1 MDQMPVDD
9 AQEGQAPS
17 ADQATIAW
25 AGGQLTVDVGQGP
38 EPVED
43 IGAAL
48 QIALDAYKEASEG
61 MPGESGYQAAF
72 AKDRPEQ
79 MRQLTAGDRASAQR
93 Y

>member
-48 QIALDAYKEASEG
+48 QAVLDAYKEASEG
-61 MPGESGYQAAF
+61 MTGESGYQAAF
-72 AKDRPEQ
+72 ARDRQPQ
-79 MRQLTAGDRASAQR
+79 MREPTPGDRAAAKR